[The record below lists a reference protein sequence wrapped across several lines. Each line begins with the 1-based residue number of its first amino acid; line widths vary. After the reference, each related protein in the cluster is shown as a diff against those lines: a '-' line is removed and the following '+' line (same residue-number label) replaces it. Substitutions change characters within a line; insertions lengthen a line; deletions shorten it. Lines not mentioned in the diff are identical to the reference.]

1 MESVRRGLSGM
12 DAAKAALGHGRP
24 IAAGP
29 WSTDG
34 AKRSNSRRLARRA
47 SKAGNEPQVR
57 SAWGRMSGAFSLC
70 LLSLCANKEKV
81 RRRAR
86 RNL

>member
-1 MESVRRGLSGM
+1 MEPVRRGLSGM

-47 SKAGNEPQVR
+47 SKASNEPCAR
-57 SAWGRMSGAFSLC
+57 SAQGRMSGAF
-70 LLSLCANKEKV
+70 LLGYFFLPHSKKK
-81 RRRAR
+81 
-86 RNL
+86 